1 MSYDE
6 YRNSKGKQWKSL
18 VSKSKKQR
26 NDVTVTVAIG
36 LFEWNIK
43 EAKLKPKRGKRM
55 ALTISNT
62 APYAS
67 ILKTA
72 VEKWRAYHC
81 DCFNEEEDYVL
92 LLENFKEALFLPG
105 SYKEFFSL
113 KRYRDELG
121 KDYAKIVLYLCTRSD
136 YNKSE
141 GNESEEEE
149 EYDDVERYPAA
160 HLDTSSNQTTSKNR
174 TIKDY
179 FSCDDGNETMPDS
192 EDSGS
197 SSFKRFKQEP
207 GNDMSCKT
215 SAIAKQIMNDEVIA
229 REMQMKFEEHDQ
241 ASIEV
246 VDGRSNDTGCVDSSK
261 LADIPQL
268 AAALEEN
275 VDKSGQFFLVIRR
288 GITFQRLLLLWQREC
303 KKSSPEKIFR
313 VKYIGER
320 GIDSGALSKECLT
333 KAISDMG
340 SAMFP
345 NGAPVDSVY
354 NIHNGQFKSCGE
366 IVATSVAQGGP
377 APHFLH
383 ENVFKMLVN
392 PNISVTHLDP
402 EEHLTENDRQLISA
416 VKKDVN
422 SYQDVISE
430 SGYTGIID
438 ENHKDDIVGTM
449 VVNIVC
455 KRLLYLKEF
464 AEGLKLFGL
473 LDAIRAN
480 PEITKPLF
488 VADNDPVDAN
498 YLFSLMCPQFSAEGS
513 TKRVYEDQIMDNLQ
527 DFLFNLE
534 DEAVTGYAQAIAW
547 AAEVV
552 SSDQTLS
559 GAPDTNVAEDDLAEF
574 QSPHENGD
582 DKFEMANL
590 TPAGVFG
597 WLSGQ
602 QHKPLNGIPLAV
614 TVEFDHE
621 CMSRNPKHT
630 VCFPTVSAC
639 SRVITFPVAHVTES
653 TQFRNIFLLAF
664 CKGGSFDNP

>member
-1 MSYDE
+1 M
-6 YRNSKGKQWKSL
+6 
-18 VSKSKKQR
+18 
-26 NDVTVTVAIG
+26 
-36 LFEWNIK
+36 
-43 EAKLKPKRGKRM
+43 
-55 ALTISNT
+55 
-62 APYAS
+62 
-67 ILKTA
+67 
-72 VEKWRAYHC
+72 
-81 DCFNEEEDYVL
+81 
-92 LLENFKEALFLPG
+92 
-105 SYKEFFSL
+105 
-113 KRYRDELG
+113 
-121 KDYAKIVLYLCTRSD
+121 
-136 YNKSE
+136 
-141 GNESEEEE
+141 
-149 EYDDVERYPAA
+149 
-160 HLDTSSNQTTSKNR
+160 
-174 TIKDY
+174 
-179 FSCDDGNETMPDS
+179 
-192 EDSGS
+192 GS
-197 SSFKRFKQEP
+197 S
-207 GNDMSCKT
+207 
-215 SAIAKQIMNDEVIA
+215 
-229 REMQMKFEEHDQ
+229 
-241 ASIEV
+241 
-246 VDGRSNDTGCVDSSK
+246 
-261 LADIPQL
+261 
-268 AAALEEN
+268 
-275 VDKSGQFFLVIRR
+275 
-288 GITFQRLLLLWQREC
+288 
-303 KKSSPEKIFR
+303 
-313 VKYIGER
+313 
-320 GIDSGALSKECLT
+320 
-333 KAISDMG
+333 
-340 SAMFP
+340 MFP
-345 NGAPVDSVY
+345 NGAPVDSAH

-416 VKKDVN
+416 VKKEVN

-455 KRLLYLKEF
+455 KRLLYLKEC

-488 VADNDPVDAN
+488 VADTDTVDAN

-534 DEAVTGYAQAIAW
+534 DEAITGYAQAIAW

-552 SSDQTLS
+552 SSDQTLG
-559 GAPDTNVAEDDLAEF
+559 GAPNTNVAEDDLAEF
-574 QSPHENGD
+574 QSPHEDGD

-639 SRVITFPVAHVTES
+639 NRVITFPVAHVTES

>member
-26 NDVTVTVAIG
+26 NDVTITVAIG

-43 EAKLKPKRGKRM
+43 EAKLKPKRGKRI

-197 SSFKRFKQEP
+197 SSVKRFMQEP
-207 GNDMSCKT
+207 GNDVSCKT

-229 REMQMKFEEHDQ
+229 REMQMNFEEHDQ

-246 VDGRSNDTGCVDSSK
+246 VDGRSNDTDCTDSSK

-354 NIHNGQFKSCGE
+354 NIHNG
-366 IVATSVAQGGP
+366 
-377 APHFLH
+377 
-383 ENVFKMLVN
+383 
-392 PNISVTHLDP
+392 
-402 EEHLTENDRQLISA
+402 
-416 VKKDVN
+416 
-422 SYQDVISE
+422 
-430 SGYTGIID
+430 
-438 ENHKDDIVGTM
+438 
-449 VVNIVC
+449 
-455 KRLLYLKEF
+455 
-464 AEGLKLFGL
+464 
-473 LDAIRAN
+473 
-480 PEITKPLF
+480 
-488 VADNDPVDAN
+488 
-498 YLFSLMCPQFSAEGS
+498 
-513 TKRVYEDQIMDNLQ
+513 
-527 DFLFNLE
+527 
-534 DEAVTGYAQAIAW
+534 
-547 AAEVV
+547 
-552 SSDQTLS
+552 
-559 GAPDTNVAEDDLAEF
+559 
-574 QSPHENGD
+574 
-582 DKFEMANL
+582 
-590 TPAGVFG
+590 
-597 WLSGQ
+597 
-602 QHKPLNGIPLAV
+602 
-614 TVEFDHE
+614 
-621 CMSRNPKHT
+621 
-630 VCFPTVSAC
+630 
-639 SRVITFPVAHVTES
+639 
-653 TQFRNIFLLAF
+653 
-664 CKGGSFDNP
+664 